1 MVRRGSPSL
10 GRNLLAPLHG
20 AAFIGMAV
28 VTSFFAYLWGST
40 SPNPAALLAAGLFW
54 YAVAFLLFTYP
65 FRGAFQIFRRYIST
79 KLGASVFAGYL
90 SIHVLLYGFL
100 LEGILVSVF
109 AQPFVTNHAT
119 VYVTT
124 SVFAPA
130 TISNAILGLW
140 FNPWMTVTIPPSFV
154 DSISF
159 YSLAIAAVIAI
170 LIVAN
175 IGKARELGTVV
186 SKGMKS
192 RTLVILPALGIVLGA
207 SCCLSVPILFT
218 VDAPS
223 LFLLT
228 NPLWLY
234 DITYFLFPLAGVTLL
249 YLNLHSIGKIT
260 ANARHFEPGD
270 PSPRNLAPLTRP
282 AIEEAPPG
290 EHAKRGGRHH

>member
-1 MVRRGSPSL
+1 MARRSPLSER
-10 GRNLLAPLHG
+10 GLLAPVHG
-20 AAFIGMAV
+20 TSLIGLALL
-28 VTSFFAYLWGST
+28 TSFFAYLWGST

-65 FRGAFQIFRRYIST
+65 FRGAFQIFRRYIRT
-79 KLGASVFAGYL
+79 RLGASVFAAYL
-90 SIHVLLYGFL
+90 SAHVLLYGFL

-109 AQPFVTNHAT
+109 AQPFVANHAT

-124 SVFAPA
+124 TVFAPA
-130 TISNAILGLW
+130 TITNAILGLW
-140 FNPWMTVTIPPSFV
+140 FNPWVTVAIPPAFV

-175 IGKARELGTVV
+175 MGKARELGTVV
-186 SKGMKS
+186 STSTKS
-192 RTLVILPALGIVLGA
+192 RTLVILPVLGIVLGA

-223 LFLLT
+223 VFLLT

-249 YLNLHSIGKIT
+249 YLNLHSIGRMT
-260 ANARHFEPGD
+260 TNARLSELRD
-270 PSPRNLAPLTRP
+270 ISPQNLVPLTRTGVEAAP
-282 AIEEAPPG
+282 AG
-290 EHAKRGGRHH
+290 ELANLRGKLP